1 MSTNASSLIKV
12 QEQKLMQQQQS
23 QFLQPPRGVG
33 QIGSPM
39 IGSGMGMSSTPSMPP
54 MMPPPMQPPMSIG
67 APPSGISGTSIGSGM
82 STSSSIG
89 SGIDLGASQ
98 LQQQAE
104 IGRHRGAG
112 GHHRQHEMKN
122 FENQGYFD
130 RKLAC
135 TRQFPFQIFGP
146 LGQLATNPSKSIAR
160 GVMTPYN
167 TRYRPSESLPN
178 SERVGNS
185 EQAFIFRV
193 SVTSA
198 WNNFFGSVLCSSP
211 SIRGNRY
218 NGAAE
223 GEEERGFFLIPPNTS
238 TVFHKPI
245 TVLLASKQLRSE
257 IVQVYGAYDAK
268 NAHLGVTEI
277 GANAKLI
284 LTGNPL
290 ESVLRRNENHPTNPF
305 KLDSYYSQP
314 AGGYIVPN
322 TLYGPAKECWEK
334 QVKPQLPFVDLLS
347 LEVQFKPVGFSWAK
361 APMMLAN
368 VQDAG
373 EIRDIN
379 VVVGVELLLT
389 YRLV

>member
-1 MSTNASSLIKV
+1 MSINNASSLIKA
-12 QEQKLMQQQQS
+12 QELKLTQQS
-23 QFLQPPRGVG
+23 SSRGN

-54 MMPPPMQPPMSIG
+54 MMPPSMQPPMSIG
-67 APPSGISGTSIGSGM
+67 APPSSSIGSGM
-82 STSSSIG
+82 STSSTIG

-98 LQQQAE
+98 LQQQQVG
-104 IGRHRGAG
+104 IGGHRGAG
-112 GHHRQHEMKN
+112 GHHHQHKMTN

-135 TRQFPFQIFGP
+135 TRQYPFQVFGT
-146 LGQLATNPSKSIAR
+146 LRELAMNPTKSVAV

-193 SVTSA
+193 SATAA
-198 WNNFFGSVLCSSP
+198 WNNFFGSILCSSP

-218 NGAAE
+218 NGATE

-284 LTGNPL
+284 LAGNPL